1 MLVERIFLKPNTQ
14 KHSIGKEKLSRSFIK
29 SVSWRIIG
37 TIDTILI
44 SYFVTGQID
53 FAYQLDNATEGIS
66 QKEEGTI
73 LVDNDKYKLTIMGIQ
88 QLFDGTSIYTIDD
101 LNEEVIVQ
109 DESSLDNPLNPL
121 DIFEFHKEGYLLQ
134 WDIAQRVSGRDIRY
148 VKLIPTQ
155 TESQSKYLLLGIDT
169 ASKQLYK
176 IIDLGINGTD
186 TTFTVEEFAANTPIA
201 PKTFVFDE
209 VKYANYYI
217 DRF

>member
-1 MLVERIFLKPNTQ
+1 MNNKN
-14 KHSIGKEKLSRSFIK
+14 IK
-29 SVSWRIIG
+29 SAFVLFFIAFLGFPQSDQGARQLLDQVSEIYAG
-37 TIDTILI
+37 FETMSMT
-44 SYFVTGQID
+44 

-73 LVDNDKYKLTIMGIQ
+73 LVANDKYKLTIMGIQ

-148 VKLIPTQ
+148 IKLIPTQ
-155 TESQSKYLLLGIDT
+155 AESQSKYLLLGIDT

-176 IIDLGINGTD
+176 IIDLGVNGTD
-186 TTFTVEEFAANTPIA
+186 TTFTVEEFAANTPFA

-209 VKYANYYI
+209 DKYANYYI

>member
-1 MLVERIFLKPNTQ
+1 MNNNK
-14 KHSIGKEKLSRSFIK
+14 IK
-29 SVSWRIIG
+29 SVFILF
-37 TIDTILI
+37 LI
-44 SYFVTGQID
+44 SYLGFSQSDQRARQLLDQVSEVYAGFETMSMT
-53 FAYQLDNATEGIS
+53 FTYQLDNAAEGIS

-73 LVDNDKYKLTIMGIQ
+73 LVAKDKYKLTIMGIQ
-88 QLFDGTSIYTIDD
+88 QLFDGTFIYTIDE

-148 VKLIPTQ
+148 IKLIPTHA
-155 TESQSKYLLLGIDT
+155 ESQSKYLLLGIDT
-169 ASKQLYK
+169 VSKQLYK
-176 IIDLGINGTD
+176 IIDLGVNGTD
-186 TTFTVEEFAANTPIA
+186 TTFTVKEFAANTPIA

-209 VKYANYYI
+209 DNYVNYYI

>member
-1 MLVERIFLKPNTQ
+1 MNNKN
-14 KHSIGKEKLSRSFIK
+14 IK
-29 SVSWRIIG
+29 SA
-37 TIDTILI
+37 
-44 SYFVTGQID
+44 FVLFFIAFVGFSQSDQLARQLLDEVNEVYDGFETMSMT

-73 LVDNDKYKLTIMGIQ
+73 LVAKDKYKLTIMGIQ
-88 QLFDGTSIYTIDD
+88 QLFDGTFIYTIDE

-148 VKLIPTQ
+148 IKLIPTHA
-155 TESQSKYLLLGIDT
+155 ESQSKYLLLGIDT
-169 ASKQLYK
+169 VSKQLYK
-176 IIDLGINGTD
+176 IIDLGVNGTD
-186 TTFTVEEFAANTPIA
+186 TTFTVKEFAANTPIA

-209 VKYANYYI
+209 DNYVNYYI

>member
-1 MLVERIFLKPNTQ
+1 MNNKNIKPAFVLFFIAFVGFSQSDQRARQLLDQVSETYA
-14 KHSIGKEKLSRSFIK
+14 SFETM
-29 SVSWRIIG
+29 SM
-37 TIDTILI
+37 T
-44 SYFVTGQID
+44 

-73 LVDNDKYKLTIMGIQ
+73 LVAKHKYKLTIMGIQ
-88 QLFDGTSIYTIDD
+88 QFFDGTSIYTIDD

-148 VKLIPTQ
+148 IKLIPTEG
-155 TESQSKYLLLGIDT
+155 ESQSKYLLLGIDID
-169 ASKQLYK
+169 SKQLYK

-201 PKTFVFDE
+201 PKTFLFDKD
-209 VKYANYYI
+209 KYENYYI